1 MTTHPEGGWHES
13 LIAAAFEEVE
23 SQEDRARFV
32 IENGVAS
39 AQLERCPDA
48 MSGAPDTTGEE
59 EPEPPVWRPGL

>member
-1 MTTHPEGGWHES
+1 MGDVR
-13 LIAAAFEEVE
+13 AAAGRTRDP
-23 SQEDRARFV
+23 SALV